1 MGSTE
6 KPVWDLIDQGIAGSN
21 VDLVLSDGDCKVMK
35 LSDETGEGI
44 MTIYRVFDGVY
55 LMFNDFHMDKCYSRF
70 QNCGSLLAVDH
81 CREGCME
88 MDIDDRLC
96 CCLNRGEVRID
107 TRVHHKGQVRFPL
120 RHYHGVTIGFQV
132 GIAEKSIREMMPA
145 FNVDIQRLLTKF
157 CGAGKACVLSAD
169 SSIDNLFMQ
178 LYRLPKKSQMDYF
191 KIKAMEL
198 LVYLDGVDFEDAGT
212 SKPYFYRTQV
222 EKIHA
227 VHDLI
232 TSDLRASHTQEELA
246 AQFDLG
252 LTALKQC
259 FKSIYGK
266 PIYQYLKEYRMNQAA
281 EILLTER
288 EKPITEVAVQCGY
301 DNPGK
306 FGQVFRAQF
315 GMAPLEYRK
324 SNGRRDIR

>member
-1 MGSTE
+1 MELAE
-6 KPVWDLIDQGIAGSN
+6 KSVWDMIDQGIAGSN
-21 VDLVLSDGDCKVMK
+21 VDLVISDGDCKVLK
-35 LSDETGEGI
+35 LSDKTGEGV
-44 MTIYRVFDGVY
+44 MTLYRVFDGIY
-55 LMFNDFHMDKCYSRF
+55 LMFNDFHMEECFSRF

-88 MDIDDRLC
+88 MDIDDSLC

-120 RHYHGVTIGFQV
+120 RHYHGVTIGFQTR
-132 GIAEKSIREMMPA
+132 IAEASIREMMPA
-145 FNVDIQRLLTKF
+145 FDVDIQKLLNKF

-169 SSIDNLFMQ
+169 LSIDNLFMQ

-191 KIKAMEL
+191 KIKVMEL
-198 LVYLDGVDFEDAGT
+198 LVYLDGVDFEDTGT
-212 SKPYFYRTQV
+212 PKPYFYRTQV

-232 TSDLRASHTQEELA
+232 IADLRVNHTQEELA

-252 LTALKQC
+252 LTVLKQC

-301 DNPGK
+301 GNPGK
-306 FGQVFRAQF
+306 FSQVFRSQF